1 MTDVLRRPDGDIE
14 TAARQP
20 VRRRSGPPVL
30 DWLVF
35 GVLLLGAL
43 AMCAPFLWMIS
54 SSLKVPTEIFKY
66 PPALLPADAQW
77 PNYSRIFTLIPFGR
91 LILNSLLVSLAVTF
105 LQLLVCS
112 MAAFAFAR
120 LRFRGREALFLLYL
134 SALMV
139 PSQVTLIP
147 NFILVRNLGW
157 IDTYAALIL
166 PFAFSSFGT
175 FLLRQ
180 SFLTVPRE
188 LEEAA
193 RIDGAS
199 HAQIFW
205 RIMLPLARPALGALG
220 IFTFIAQ
227 WNNFLWPLITTTKP
241 AMQTLTVGLAGL
253 RGQYNTD
260 WALLMTGSVLAI
272 LPIFVVF
279 AIGNRSFIQGIT
291 SGGFGGR

>member
-1 MTDVLRRPDGDIE
+1 MTELSAGLPAQNVTSRPTRFSAVNWIGF
-14 TAARQP
+14 T
-20 VRRRSGPPVL
+20 L
-30 DWLVF
+30 
-35 GVLLLGAL
+35 LLLGAL
-43 AMCAPFLWMIS
+43 LMCSPFVWMLSTSI
-54 SSLKVPTEIFKY
+54 KPATEIFAF
-66 PPALLPADAQW
+66 PPTLLPAHPDAS
-77 PNYSRIFTLIPFGR
+77 NYKRIFTVIPFAR
-91 LILNSLLVSLAVTF
+91 LMLNSLFVALVVTG

-120 LRFRGREALFLLYL
+120 LRFKGREVLFLLYL

-147 NFILVRNLGW
+147 NFIFVRSLGW
-157 IDTYAALIL
+157 IDTYAGLIL

-180 SFLTVPRE
+180 AFLTLPRE

-199 HAQIFW
+199 YWVLFSKIAVPLS
-205 RIMLPLARPALGALG
+205 LPSLGALG
-220 IFTFIAQ
+220 IFTFVAQ

-241 AMQTLTVGLAGL
+241 EMQTLTVGLSGL

-260 WALLMTGSVLAI
+260 WALMMAGSVLAI
-272 LPIFVVF
+272 IPIFVVF
-279 AIGNRSFIQGIT
+279 IAGNKAFIKGIT

>member
-1 MTDVLRRPDGDIE
+1 MSERQADLAATPQLRHNVWPQLGNWG
-14 TAARQP
+14 AFA
-20 VRRRSGPPVL
+20 
-30 DWLVF
+30 
-35 GVLLLGAL
+35 LLLAGAL
-43 AMCAPFLWMIS
+43 LMCSPFVWMLS
-54 SSLKVPTEIFKY
+54 TSVKSGSEIFAF
-66 PPALLPADAQW
+66 PPRLLSSHPQFG
-77 PNYSRIFTLIPFGR
+77 NYGRIFEVIPFAR
-91 LILNSLLVSLAVTF
+91 LMFNSLVVSLSVTA

-112 MAAFAFAR
+112 MAAYAFAR
-120 LRFRGREALFLLYL
+120 LRFRGRDVLFLLYL

-147 NFILVRNLGW
+147 NFILVRSLGW
-157 IDTYAALIL
+157 IDSYAALIL

-180 SFLTVPRE
+180 AFLTLPRE
-188 LEEAA
+188 IEEAA

-199 HAQIFW
+199 YWALYW
-205 RIMLPLARPALGALG
+205 RIALPLALPSLGALG
-220 IFTFIAQ
+220 IFTFVAQ

-241 AMQTLTVGLAGL
+241 EMQTLTVGLSGL

-260 WALLMTGSVLAI
+260 WALLMSGSVLAI

-279 AIGNRSFIQGIT
+279 ALGNKAFIKGIT

>member
-1 MTDVLRRPDGDIE
+1 MTVDTMQPLQTQAE
-14 TAARQP
+14 TN
-20 VRRRSGPPVL
+20 VRRSRTPVVN
-30 DWLVF
+30 WVIF
-35 GVLLLGAL
+35 TVLLLGAL
-43 AMCAPFLWMIS
+43 SMCAPFIWMIS
-54 SSLKVPTEIFKY
+54 SSLKAPTEIFKY
-66 PPALLPADAQW
+66 PPALLPAEAQW
-77 PNYSRIFTLIPFGR
+77 QNYSRIFTLIPFGR
-91 LILNSLLVSLAVTF
+91 LMLNSLFVSVAVTA

-112 MAAFAFAR
+112 MAAYAFAR
-120 LRFRGREALFLLYL
+120 LHFKGRELLFLLYL
-134 SALMV
+134 SALMI

-147 NFILVRNLGW
+147 NFILVRQLGW

-180 SFLTVPRE
+180 AFLTIPKE

-199 HAQIFW
+199 YAQVFW
-205 RIMLPLARPALGALG
+205 RIMVPLARPALGALG

-227 WNNFLWPLITTTKP
+227 WNNFLWPLITTTRP
-241 AMQTLTVGLAGL
+241 EMQTLTVGLAGL

-279 AIGNRSFIQGIT
+279 AIGNKSFIQGIT